1 MAVRGATYDNF
12 GGPDCMYV
20 LYGRIVLIC
29 TMHEAL
35 HRAWKFQLV
44 KSNYVPLM
52 LKKVLQMQF
61 STEVLVMK
69 KFVMRLVLIVWY
81 CLIPVQL
88 RYVYGFRRSLC

>member
-1 MAVRGATYDNF
+1 MKQKQMAVRGATYDNF

-61 STEVLVMK
+61 STEVLVVK
-69 KFVMRLVLIVWY
+69 KCVMRLVLIFWY
-81 CLIPVQL
+81 CLFPA
-88 RYVYGFRRSLC
+88 RSTKIF

>member
-69 KFVMRLVLIVWY
+69 KCVMRLVLIFWY
-81 CLIPVQL
+81 CLFPA
-88 RYVYGFRRSLC
+88 RSTKIF